1 MVLLA
6 PSVEQLGRALEA
18 VGHLVSGIREGQW
31 SNPTPCTDWTVE
43 DLVNHLVDVNLA
55 VAASLTH
62 QAPPEP
68 GTQHL
73 NSSPVEVYVRSSGA
87 VQAAFDQPQAL
98 ERTYQGPFGETTG
111 AALLLVR
118 MADLLTHGWD
128 LARATR
134 RPPRRPG
141 RTGFDIR
148 PPPIHR
154 AGAKRSVRSCSGH
167 LGGRSGDRQTCRIPR
182 SSCRRGGLIDHY
194 RF

>member
-68 GTQHL
+68 GTRHL
-73 NSSPVEVYVRSSGA
+73 NSTPVEVYVRSSGA

-98 ERTYQGPFGETTG
+98 ELIYQGPFGETTG

-128 LARATR
+128 LARATGQPVDLPEDLAEQALTFVSR
-134 RPPRRPG
+134 QFTEPVRNGRFDPAQAISEDAPAIDRLAAFLGRPA
-141 RTGFDIR
+141 
-148 PPPIHR
+148 
-154 AGAKRSVRSCSGH
+154 AGA
-167 LGGRSGDRQTCRIPR
+167 D
-182 SSCRRGGLIDHY
+182 
-194 RF
+194 